1 MINQK
6 IHTSSGWLFEVI
18 ISEEYGF
25 FSEGKDITKAGN
37 QATRADYYTDIVVGL
52 RDTNPTFISPE
63 FAPGIG
69 FEDYTS
75 LEISNKTKQKVKEIE
90 LKLRAACIA
99 ALELEGP
106 KKITKYLN
114 SEYQR
119 TIDRGLEQEKNW
131 VADVSIFTEEKKF
144 EYLSLSQLFEI
155 MMKRLTNSISLKKDV
170 INER

>member
-1 MINQK
+1 MEIICK
-6 IHTSSGWLFEVI
+6 LFKDACLYFSSAKDFAEDWLIGDKPEDMMHKFGLATSEVI

-119 TIDRGLEQEKNW
+119 TIDRGLEQEKLGGRCKY
-131 VADVSIFTEEKKF
+131 IH
-144 EYLSLSQLFEI
+144 
-155 MMKRLTNSISLKKDV
+155 
-170 INER
+170 